1 MNLLKYTFC
10 LLLIIG
16 FAACSQES
24 AKRSLKHSDKATT
37 TESTST
43 PSDGYAVEERIVKE
57 KKPSYYSGEGA
68 TSGEGPAGPEG
79 ETTTT
84 STSESTKTY
93 AIDLDINKNATDIT
107 FTDIA
112 VTPPNPLASGP
123 PVETTEEISYD
134 EEYEFKS
141 EESISLDAVSIGAE
155 KSGKKTRVR
164 KDSKRKELEESVM
177 DDTDDVALEEELV
190 KPEAGLLTAGEIH
203 DFSKWELWQ
212 DITADQLNRYQNR
225 WSMYPENRYAV
236 QVMNEDGYPVVD
248 AVVKLSESN
257 QTVWEARTDNTGKAE
272 LWYGFFDK
280 TTGLDLKITAQKDGQ
295 KNNIEATPFY
305 DGMNHITLN
314 VDCATNNILD
324 IAFVVDATGSMGDEI
339 RYLQVELLNIIER
352 TKALNKNQELRLGTV
367 FYRDQGE
374 QYVTRFSPLSKD
386 PNATNKFIREQ
397 VASGGGDYPEAVEEA
412 LDVAINQLQWK
423 DEATARLLFLVLD
436 APPHENESAL
446 KKMKEL
452 TLLAA
457 KKGVRIIPITGSG
470 VDKSTEYLMRALA
483 LASNGTYTFLT
494 DDSGV
499 GGKHIKPTTDS
510 YKVEKLNDLIVRLIK
525 QYTTMSDCKEEDNWK
540 FQDNQTVVI
549 RCYPNPT
556 DGFLNVE
563 WPTDITEFFVTDANG
578 KILERYTDQPK
589 GTQQLDLRQYP
600 NGIYYLRAAMD
611 GKTATSRFVI
621 VH

>member
-16 FAACSQES
+16 FAACSS
-24 AKRSLKHSDKATT
+24 AKEPGQKSLEYADKTT
-37 TESTST
+37 TNTESTST
-43 PSDGYAVEERIVKE
+43 PSEGSALEESVVKE
-57 KKPSYYSGEGA
+57 KKPSYYSGDGT
-68 TSGEGPAGPEG
+68 TSGEGPSGPEG
-79 ETTTT
+79 E
-84 STSESTKTY
+84 S
-93 AIDLDINKNATDIT
+93 
-107 FTDIA
+107 A
-112 VTPPNPLASGP
+112 VTSNSATSIKTERVDKVVLSDAIEEGTLPSGP
-123 PVETTEEISYD
+123 PPAVTEIEFLDEVVEYD
-134 EEYEFKS
+134 EAV
-141 EESISLDAVSIGAE
+141 SLDAVSVSAE
-155 KSGKKTRVR
+155 KSGKKARVK
-164 KDSKRKELEESVM
+164 KDRSRDRIELEETVM
-177 DDTDDVALEEELV
+177 EDTDEVDLEEELV
-190 KPEAGLLTAGEIH
+190 KPKAGLLTAGEIH

-305 DGMNHITLN
+305 DGMNHISLN
-314 VDCATNNILD
+314 VDCATKNILD

-374 QYVTRFSPLSKD
+374 QYVTRFSPLNKD
-386 PNATNKFIREQ
+386 PNTTNKFIREQ

-436 APPHENESAL
+436 APPHENEATL

-470 VDKSTEYLMRALA
+470 VDKSTEYLMRSLA
-483 LASNGTYTFLT
+483 LATNGTYTFLT

-600 NGIYYLRAAMD
+600 NGIYYLRAAMN